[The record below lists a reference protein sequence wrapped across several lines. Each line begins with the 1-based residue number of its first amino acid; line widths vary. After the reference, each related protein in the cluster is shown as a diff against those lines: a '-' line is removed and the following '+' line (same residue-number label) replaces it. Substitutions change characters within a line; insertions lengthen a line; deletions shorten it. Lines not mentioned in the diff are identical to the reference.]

1 LKIALSFPACQRRGG
16 VERVMLECANF
27 LASRGHATHI
37 LATIWDADS
46 LHSDVQAHFVP
57 ARTTPPLLRL
67 WSFKRQ
73 SARTLAAMTEIERVG
88 SFGIMS
94 PPGVLW
100 VQSVH
105 GAWLEISAARRG
117 WKARLKQKLNPV
129 HPYTIHLE
137 KKVFGGRTYRHLI
150 ALTPQVKADL
160 IRLYRVPE
168 TDISIIPNGFSPEE
182 FNVEMRGQ
190 WREKRRQQLGYKP
203 EHQVVI
209 FVANELER
217 KGFGPLLRAIASL
230 NRPNVHLLA
239 VGRLSPS
246 AYVAEIA
253 RLGLQQRVQ
262 FTGPSSEV
270 ASYYAASDVFAL
282 PTQYEAWGL
291 VIVEAMACGLPV
303 VTSALAGA
311 AVAVEPGVTGV
322 LLQNPDDVQE
332 IAASLTHFL
341 DREVNDAT
349 AIAASVQH
357 LAWSQVLLDY
367 ERVLLTH
374 GSQ

>member
-1 LKIALSFPACQRRGG
+1 
-16 VERVMLECANF
+16 MLECANF
-27 LASRGHATHI
+27 LASRGHETHI
-37 LATIWDADS
+37 VATVWDAAALRD
-46 LHSDVQAHFVP
+46 DVTPHFVP
-57 ARTTPPLLRL
+57 ARTSPPLMRL
-67 WSFKRQ
+67 WSFKRH
-73 SARTLAAMTEIERVG
+73 SARTLGTIPGIERVG

-129 HPYTIHLE
+129 HPYAIHLE

-160 IRLYRVPE
+160 MRLYQVPE
-168 TDISIIPNGFSPEE
+168 ADITIIPNGFSPDE
-182 FNVEMRGQ
+182 FNLDRRSQ
-190 WREKRRQQLGYKP
+190 WRDKMRQQLGYKP
-203 EHQVVI
+203 EDRVVV

-230 NRPNVHLLA
+230 KRSNVHLLA
-239 VGRLSPS
+239 VGRL
-246 AYVAEIA
+246 AAATYAAEIA
-253 RLGLQQRVQ
+253 HLGLDHQVQ
-262 FTGPSSEV
+262 FTGPSSDV
-270 ASYYAASDVFAL
+270 TSFYAASDVFAL

-322 LLQNPDDVQE
+322 LLQNPDDPKE
-332 IAASLTHFL
+332 IAAGLTHFL
-341 DREVNDAT
+341 DGDASDAK

-357 LAWSQVLLDY
+357 LAWSQVLLEY
-367 ERVLLTH
+367 ERVLLAH
-374 GSQ
+374 GSR